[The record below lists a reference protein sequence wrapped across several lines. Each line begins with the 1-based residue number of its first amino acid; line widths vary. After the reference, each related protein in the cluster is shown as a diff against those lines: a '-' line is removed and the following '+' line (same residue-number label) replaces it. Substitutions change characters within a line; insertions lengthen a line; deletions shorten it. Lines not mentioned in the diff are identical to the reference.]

1 MDTSRRSQD
10 MHVADRLV
18 NLLSPLS
25 LLTHALTKVAHVSK
39 DILIEGPRTATC
51 NPIFFFGLS
60 KLDTCL
66 CVDNRSEPR
75 HVVKPFERDTLRLA
89 FLREQRRDAGEA
101 LPETLYARERRE
113 SRRVLG
119 RLTDK

>member
-1 MDTSRRSQD
+1 

-101 LPETLYARERRE
+101 LPETLYARERWE